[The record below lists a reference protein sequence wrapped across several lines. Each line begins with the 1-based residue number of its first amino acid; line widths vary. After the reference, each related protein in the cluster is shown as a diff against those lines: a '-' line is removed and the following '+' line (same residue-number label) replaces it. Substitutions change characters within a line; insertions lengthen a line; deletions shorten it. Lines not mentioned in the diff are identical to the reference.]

1 MEFMLASEGVEA
13 DEADEDWPCGGR
25 GCIGG
30 RGMLDAAAAEAAA
43 FGGMGGGVADD
54 DESDEDPELPPL
66 PPLPT
71 K

>member
-13 DEADEDWPCGGR
+13 DDADEDWPCCGGR

-30 RGMLDAAAAEAAA
+30 RGMLDAEAEAAAAA

-54 DESDEDPELPPL
+54 DESDEEPELPPL
-66 PPLPT
+66 LPT